1 MILADKIILLRKK
14 CGWSQEQ
21 LAEKLDISRQS
32 VSKWESNMSIPEL
45 DKIIKMSELFDV
57 STDYLLKDD
66 SDVQVSPEINSVS
79 EGERDVKTVSL
90 DYATTYLDIV
100 KKVSGKI
107 ALGVMLCILS
117 PIPLI
122 LLAGI
127 SECTRKGTSLP
138 LISEDMAGG
147 FGVAILLVM
156 IVIAVSI
163 LIFNSMKV
171 SKYEYLEKEI
181 ISLSYGVEDM
191 VIKRREEYENTY
203 RKNIVVGVALCILGV
218 VPLFVAVGFST
229 EDFFYVCCL
238 GLLLL
243 FVAVGAFLFV
253 KVGMV
258 WDSFNKLLQLED
270 YTKEKK
276 KKIGKKISVAG
287 AYWCIVTAIF
297 LTAGFMSE
305 EWEKVGLIWPVAGV
319 LFAALVM
326 ILNGLEKD
334 KE

>member
-1 MILADKIILLRKK
+1 MNLAEKIIVLRKK
-14 CGWSQEQ
+14 YGWSQEQ

-32 VSKWESNMSIPEL
+32 VSKWESGMSIPDL
-45 DKIIKMSELFDV
+45 DKIIKMSDLFEV
-57 STDYLLKDD
+57 SCDYLLKD
-66 SDVQVSPEINSVS
+66 
-79 EGERDVKTVSL
+79 SL
-90 DYATTYLDIV
+90 DEELLSEANSIRENDTITKNISNDEATTYLDTV
-100 KKVSGKI
+100 KGVSGKI

-127 SECTRKGTSLP
+127 SECTRKGTSMP

-147 FGVAILLVM
+147 FGVATLLVM

-181 ISLSYGVEDM
+181 ISLSYSVEDM

-203 RKNIVVGVALCILGV
+203 RKNIVIGVALCILGV
-218 VPLFVAVGFST
+218 VPLFVAVGFAT
-229 EDFFYVCCL
+229 EDFLYVCCV

-243 FVAVGAFLFV
+243 FVAIGALLFV
-253 KVGMV
+253 KVGMI
-258 WDSFNKLLQLED
+258 WDGFNKLLQLED

-297 LTAGFMSE
+297 LTAGFVTE
-305 EWEKVGLIWPVAGV
+305 EWEKVGLIWPVAAI

-326 ILNGLEKD
+326 IIKGFEK
-334 KE
+334 E

>member
-1 MILADKIILLRKK
+1 MNLADKIIVLRKK

-45 DKIIKMSELFDV
+45 DKIVKMSELFDV
-57 STDYLLKDD
+57 STDYLLKDGLD
-66 SDVQVSPEINSVS
+66 AEVLSEASSISENDIAVKNISSDEAN
-79 EGERDVKTVSL
+79 
-90 DYATTYLDIV
+90 TYLDTV
-100 KKVSGKI
+100 KNVSGKI

-122 LLAGI
+122 ILAGI

-147 FGVAILLVM
+147 FGVASLLVM

-191 VIKRREEYENTY
+191 VIKRREGYENTY
-203 RKNIVVGVALCILGV
+203 RKNIVIGVALCILGV
-218 VPLFVAVGFST
+218 VPLFVAVGFTT
-229 EDFFYVCCL
+229 EDFFYVCCI

-243 FVAVGAFLFV
+243 FVAIGTLLFV
-253 KVGMV
+253 KVGMI

-276 KKIGKKISVAG
+276 KKIGKKISIAG

-297 LTAGFMSE
+297 LTAGYFTE
-305 EWEKVGLIWPVAGV
+305 AWEKVGLIWPVAAI

-326 ILNGLEKD
+326 IINGFEK
-334 KE
+334 E